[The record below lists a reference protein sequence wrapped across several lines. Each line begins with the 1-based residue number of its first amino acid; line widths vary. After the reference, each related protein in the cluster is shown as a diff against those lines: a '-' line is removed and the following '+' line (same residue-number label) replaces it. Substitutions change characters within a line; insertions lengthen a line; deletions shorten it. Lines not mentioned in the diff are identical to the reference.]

1 MDFFKILQSAEELL
15 FELVS
20 WIVLYPR
27 TLWRIIR
34 RPSALAQK
42 VIAELDQEGS
52 KRFDD
57 MVSPPLCLILS
68 VALGIGLAPEVTDLA
83 ANALGRWVQ
92 ATFYNQMMLSA
103 LTAATVPLMLAV
115 GQLRHAGQAIDRES
129 LRRPFYLQAYLV
141 SPLAVVLS
149 PLLAAQENAAG
160 IWKTVLLGLMA
171 AAVLSYLIRAVRSV
185 MQTLSCSAMRAIWI
199 TTVALLAAFCVQLVV
214 ALAMIDWAK
223 VISEA

>member
-15 FELVS
+15 FELAS

-34 RPSALAQK
+34 HPSALAQK
-42 VIAELDQEGS
+42 VTVELGQEGS

-68 VALGIGLAPEVTDLA
+68 VALGIGLAPDVPETD
-83 ANALGRWVQ
+83 ANALGQWMQ

-103 LTAATVPLMLAV
+103 LTAATVPLMLAL
-115 GQLRHAGQAIDRES
+115 GQLRHAHQPIDRET

-141 SPLAVVLS
+141 SPLAVVIG
-149 PLLAAQENAAG
+149 PLLAAWQNASGAGAG
-160 IWKTVLLGLMA
+160 ILLGITIA
-171 AAVLSYLIRAVRSV
+171 ALLSYLVRVVRSM
-185 MQTLSCSAMRAIWI
+185 MQTLSCSAMRALWI
-199 TTVALLAAFCVQLVV
+199 TAVALVAAACVQLVMAV
-214 ALAMIDWAK
+214 AMLDWAK
-223 VISEA
+223 IIAEA